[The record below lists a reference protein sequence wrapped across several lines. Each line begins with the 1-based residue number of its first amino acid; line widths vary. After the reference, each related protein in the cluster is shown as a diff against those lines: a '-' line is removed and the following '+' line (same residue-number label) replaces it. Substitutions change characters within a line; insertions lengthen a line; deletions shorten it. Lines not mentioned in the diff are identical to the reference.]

1 MESGNNR
8 LLKSYNFEHPF
19 PLTLQAYN
27 SSQQSEKRY
36 AVVLAYNSAQHAW
49 HHLISIWEMIN
60 EEMLNDLQS
69 SNELLNDL
77 NSSNEPIGGKFTI
90 KKIENF
96 LKSTETIRR
105 LRYTPAH
112 VTSFYIYARMF
123 IDRSAAI
130 YPILTF
136 NLKMP
141 EREQSSLPGQYYW
154 LKKKKTEEDMPYFQ
168 ILEKHFDK
176 LHEYVINPRNKLIA
190 HPVCITEMTT
200 KVRGIVPTILYETF
214 SLDDENFIM
223 SLLKK
228 YANLIG
234 DEIEYPKQDMP
245 NTIKMLIESA
255 EKLDQN
261 DLEKLIEIKNG
272 MRVELPS
279 IEEVMEQVNSF
290 RLDLDKFYSSIL
302 S

>member
-1 MESGNNR
+1 MKSENSR
-8 LLKSYNFEHPF
+8 LLKFFNWEHPF
-19 PLTLQAYN
+19 PLTLKAYELRPP
-27 SSQQSEKRY
+27 SEKRY
-36 AVVLAYNSAQHAW
+36 AFVLAHNSAQHAW
-49 HHLISIWEMIN
+49 NHLISIWEMIN
-60 EEMLNDLQS
+60 EEMLNDSKS
-69 SNELLNDL
+69 SIRLLNGEL
-77 NSSNEPIGGKFTI
+77 NIENHLKSIETI
-90 KKIENF
+90 KR
-96 LKSTETIRR
+96 LK
-105 LRYTPAH
+105 YTPVH

-130 YPILTF
+130 YPILTS
-136 NLKMP
+136 NLKIS
-141 EREQSSLPGQYYW
+141 ERKRSSLPGQYYW

-176 LHEYVINPRNKLIA
+176 LHEYVIIPRNKLIT

-214 SLDDENFIM
+214 SLDDENFII

-228 YANLIG
+228 YGNLIG
-234 DEIEYPKQDMP
+234 DEIKYPKQDMP

-279 IEEVMEQVNSF
+279 IEEVMEQVDSL

-302 S
+302 P

>member
-8 LLKSYNFEHPF
+8 LLKSYNFDHPF
-19 PLTLQAYN
+19 PLTLEAYHLI
-27 SSQQSEKRY
+27 SPSEKRY
-36 AVVLAYNSAQHAW
+36 AVVLAHNSAQHAW

-60 EEMLNDLQS
+60 EEMLNDLKS

-77 NSSNEPIGGKFTI
+77 KSSNEPISGKLTI
-90 KKIENF
+90 KKLENF

-130 YPILTF
+130 YPILTS
-136 NLKMP
+136 NLKIS
-141 EREQSSLPGQYYW
+141 ERKRSSLPGQYYW
-154 LKKKKTEEDMPYFQ
+154 LKKKKTEKDMPYFQ

-176 LHEYVINPRNKLIA
+176 LHEYVIIPRNKLIT

-214 SLDDENFIM
+214 SLDDENFII

-228 YANLIG
+228 YGNLIG
-234 DEIEYPKQDMP
+234 DEIKYPKQDMP

-279 IEEVMEQVNSF
+279 IEEVMEQVDSL

-302 S
+302 P

>member
-1 MESGNNR
+1 
-8 LLKSYNFEHPF
+8 
-19 PLTLQAYN
+19 
-27 SSQQSEKRY
+27 
-36 AVVLAYNSAQHAW
+36 
-49 HHLISIWEMIN
+49 MIN
-60 EEMLNDLQS
+60 EEMLNDLKS

-77 NSSNEPIGGKFTI
+77 KSSNEPISGKLTI
-90 KKIENF
+90 KKLENF

-130 YPILTF
+130 YPILTS
-136 NLKMP
+136 NLKIS
-141 EREQSSLPGQYYW
+141 ERKRSSLPGQYYW

-176 LHEYVINPRNKLIA
+176 LHEYVIIPRNKLIT

-214 SLDDENFIM
+214 SLDDENFII

-228 YANLIG
+228 YGNLIG
-234 DEIEYPKQDMP
+234 DEIKYPKQDMP

-279 IEEVMEQVNSF
+279 IEEVMEQVDSL

-302 S
+302 P